1 MRPGKFSKV
10 LSTAPAYINDI
21 RALTFENAARLLQAL
36 NQVTLSGEM
45 PSFGDAGA
53 RSGYIQKR
61 FAARSSSVAAI
72 LLHPGLGYRV
82 YG

>member
-1 MRPGKFSKV
+1 MN
-10 LSTAPAYINDI
+10 YI
-21 RALTFENAARLLQAL
+21 RALTSENAARLLQAL

-72 LLHPGLGYRV
+72 LLHPG
-82 YG
+82 